1 MKKILALVLCVL
13 MLVSLVACAEPE
25 KKPEDITIG
34 WIACDFSA
42 PSVARSREG
51 AEAKA
56 KELGITVITLDSAG
70 DVQKEADNALNL
82 MSQGVDGIIIEPN
95 DMAAFTPIAQQIKD
109 AGIPLIVFCQ
119 EFEEQYAQNA
129 KIQPRRRRNDGL

>member
-1 MKKILALVLCVL
+1 MKKLIALLLTMV
-13 MLVSLVACAEPE
+13 MAVSLVACAAPAAEEAPAVE
-25 KKPEDITIG
+25 EAAPATEEAAAPAEDDEIFIG

-56 KELGITVITLDSAG
+56 AELGIKLVTLDSAG

-82 MSQGVDGIIIEPN
+82 MSQQVDGIIIEPN
-95 DMAAFTPIAQQIKD
+95 DMAAFVPIAQQLKD
-109 AGIPLIVFCQ
+109 AGIPLIFFCQ
-119 EFEEQYAQNA
+119 EF
-129 KIQPRRRRNDGL
+129 